1 MENKITTLT
10 NGQHIIFGL
19 ALSKIV
25 NEKNWD
31 VSSANK
37 IKLASAIQWLDRP
50 ENYTTELTP
59 SEAMEEYPAKCYDIF
74 CEFWDQHEE
83 VLILASIE

>member
-1 MENKITTLT
+1 MENKILTLT

-31 VSSANK
+31 VSPDNR
-37 IKLASAIQWLDRP
+37 IKLASTIQWLDDP
-50 ENYTTELTP
+50 KNNTTELTP
-59 SEAMEEYPAKCYDIF
+59 SEAMEEYPTKCYDIF
-74 CEFWDQHEE
+74 CYFWSKHKKS
-83 VLILASIE
+83 LILTAIQ

>member
-19 ALSKIV
+19 SLSKIV

-31 VSSANK
+31 VSSDNM
-37 IKLASAIQWLDRP
+37 IRLASVIQNLDDP
-50 ENYTTELTP
+50 KNNTTELTP
-59 SEAMEEYPAKCYDIF
+59 SEAMEEYPSKCYDIF
-74 CEFWDQHEE
+74 CDFWNEHEE
-83 VLILASIE
+83 VLILTAIQ